1 MGRLL
6 ENVVLLELKRRSGP
20 LLEVSYWR
28 GSGGVEVDFVVKEGG
43 RVEEEAIQVT
53 LSLSEE
59 RTRRRELNGLA
70 ACASELGA
78 ERLTVLTMGEPS
90 RESHGG
96 VEIEV

>member
-1 MGRLL
+1 
-6 ENVVLLELKRRSGP
+6 
-20 LLEVSYWR
+20 
-28 GSGGVEVDFVVKEGG
+28 VKEGG
-43 RVEEEAIQVT
+43 RVEEAIQVT

-78 ERLTVLTMGEPS
+78 ERLTVLTMGEPG